1 MQKLNTIKLI
11 NWQSFYDNTIPVS
24 GNILVTGENGAGKSS
39 MLDALYF
46 VLAGGSSKFNL
57 AATDEASRSV
67 ETYMRGTIGVEGR
80 ECLRPGPNLISHVAL
95 EFADAS
101 GNSLI
106 LGCALE
112 IRDAAPKADQSFYLI
127 RGGHIND
134 ELYFVLDGDKK
145 KAVNAKL
152 LQERSSLLFGERSFI
167 PVKGT
172 KTEIKTQIARAL
184 GLASNKY
191 YELLP
196 KAIAFKPIREVNDF
210 VFDFLLPE
218 HNVDIA
224 SIRASIHSYM
234 EIRKDVEI
242 DEKKKEQLESIVN
255 MNSDYEEKSLQKS
268 LLQALNVRKNKI
280 SCEKKI
286 ASLQALIKT
295 NTALVGDEID
305 KRSLLVS
312 QIEDVQHKLFAL
324 SGQDWYKALEE
335 NQRAM
340 DENQK
345 AIDALMPNLSKF
357 NRSILEESELARS
370 LSLKGDF
377 ASFIKSE
384 DFSGF
389 QSALST
395 YDEAFESRRD
405 ALSDAMGLRWA
416 QLNEAKQKQQGLQ
429 TKLDALRR
437 GLPQYDYNAT
447 TLMKLI
453 HRGFIEEEGHDIE
466 VHPFCELIDIAPGE
480 EGWRNAVEGYL
491 NTRRF
496 DLFVKEEYYDKALSI
511 YERNKKEYHIHS
523 IGLVNV
529 AKLDDR
535 QAKPNSLASK
545 VVTDDP
551 DAQRYVNYVLGDIV
565 CVDSEQEL
573 KYYEAS
579 ITRSVMVYRNKA
591 ARSTRPEIYA
601 TPYIGKS
608 AYSAQLSS
616 LSEELKKSTELVNE
630 LASNVSEVRAKLNRA
645 SDSKRKQLL
654 DSPNYWRQY
663 AELLKHS
670 DALSI
675 EKEKLELASK
685 EGGHGSGENYAAEK
699 AELERQR
706 DESLTRQARLN
717 ADIDLAKRQISELE
731 AQLKESQEELSS
743 KINDPKVAEKLEE
756 FAKKNSSLGPN
767 EVNRQVLALNPQ
779 IASLERA
786 IISAMATYINEFRFD
801 SAASLENIG
810 DFLSEHNKVVGRELG
825 QFKKDLER
833 AQAECATAF
842 KENYIAQI
850 RKHILDER
858 ANIRKLNKVLADK
871 PFGNDGEVYQF
882 VVARSKDPSF
892 GPYYDIFTSKEDISS
907 KDLFLDSLDSND
919 SVLMKDLFNRLT
931 ATPGDEKQEKL
942 LRLYTDY
949 RMFMNYDIQITN
961 RRSEISFFS
970 KISRGKSGGETQTPF
985 YVIIAASFDQIVH
998 EGSFDKEA
1006 GCIVILDEAFN
1017 KMDASR
1023 ISATM
1028 SYFNDLSIQ
1037 LIIGLPSNN
1046 AKILMPYVDTTIG
1059 IVKSRDRS
1067 YIRTDTRKADQADL
1081 SPQNA

>member
-1 MQKLNTIKLI
+1 MQKLIKIKLV
-11 NWQSFYDNTIPVS
+11 NWQSFYDNTIDVT

-39 MLDALYF
+39 LLDALYF

-57 AATDEASRSV
+57 AATDETSRSV
-67 ETYMRGTIGVEGR
+67 ETYMRGTIGAEGR
-80 ECLRPGPNLISHVAL
+80 ECLRPNPDLISHVAL
-95 EFADAS
+95 EFADPN
-101 GNSLI
+101 GQSLV

-112 IRDAAPKADQSFYLI
+112 IRDASPKADQSFYLI
-127 RGGHIND
+127 RGGHIDD
-134 ELYFVLDGDKK
+134 ELYFVFDGEKR
-145 KAVNAKL
+145 KAVNAKM
-152 LQERSSLLFGERSFI
+152 LQDKANVLFGERSFVA
-167 PVKGT
+167 VKGT
-172 KTEIKTQIARAL
+172 KTEIKSQISRAL

-242 DEKKKEQLESIVN
+242 DEKKKAQLESIVS
-255 MNSDYEEKSLQKS
+255 MNEDYDGKNLQKS
-268 LLQALNVRKNKI
+268 LFQALTMQKNKVAAENKI
-280 SCEKKI
+280 S
-286 ASLQALIKT
+286 SLKARIKA
-295 NTALVGDEID
+295 NTALIGDESD
-305 KRSLLVS
+305 KRKLLVV
-312 QIEDVQHKLFAL
+312 ELDEVQHKLFAL
-324 SGQDWYKALEE
+324 SGEDWYKNLEE
-335 NQRAM
+335 NQRAI
-340 DENQK
+340 DENK
-345 AIDALMPNLSKF
+345 RSIDSLMPNLSHF
-357 NRSILEESELARS
+357 NRAIIEEGELARS
-370 LSLKGDF
+370 LSLKSDF

-389 QSALST
+389 QTALSS
-395 YDEAFESRRD
+395 YDEAFETRRQ
-405 ALSDAMGLRWA
+405 ALNDAMMLAWSE
-416 QLNEAKQKQQGLQ
+416 LSEAKQKLSGYQS
-429 TKLDALRR
+429 KYDALRR
-437 GLPQYDYNAT
+437 GLPQYDYNT
-447 TLMKLI
+447 SILIKLI
-453 HRGFIEEEGHDIE
+453 HESFIEEEGYDIE

-496 DLFVKEEYYDKALSI
+496 DLFVKEEHYDKALGI
-511 YERNKKEYHIHS
+511 YERNKGQYHIHS
-523 IGLVNV
+523 VGLVNV
-529 AKLDDR
+529 AKLNER
-535 QAKPNSLASK
+535 EAKPNSLATK

-551 DAQRYVNYVLGDIV
+551 DAQRYINYVLGDII
-565 CVDSEQEL
+565 CVDSEQDL
-573 KYYEAS
+573 KYYDSS
-579 ITRSVMVYRNKA
+579 ITRTVMVYRNKA
-591 ARSTRPEIYA
+591 ARATRPEVYA
-601 TPYIGKS
+601 TPYIGKG
-608 AYSAQLSS
+608 AYATQ
-616 LSEELKKSTELVNE
+616 
-630 LASNVSEVRAKLNRA
+630 LASLKTNLAESNEKVLELNENVSGLRTKLNKA
-645 SDSKRKQLL
+645 SESKRKQLL

-663 AELLKHS
+663 ADLLKRES
-670 DALSI
+670 DLL
-675 EKEKLELASK
+675 KEKAELERASK
-685 EGGHGSGENYAAEK
+685 EGGHGNSDDFAAKK
-699 AELERQR
+699 AELERRR
-706 DESLTRQARLN
+706 DESLTKQTKLESEN
-717 ADIDLAKRQISELE
+717 DLALRQIKELE
-731 AQLKESQEELSS
+731 EQLQSEEEALAGKVIDS
-743 KINDPKVAEKLEE
+743 KIRDQLEE
-756 FAKKNSSLGPN
+756 FTKKNASLGQN
-767 EVNRQVLALNPQ
+767 EIARQIASLSPQ

-786 IISAMATYINEFRFD
+786 IISSMATYINEFRFD
-801 SAASLENIG
+801 SAPGMENIS
-810 DFLSEHNKVVGRELG
+810 DFLNEYNKVAGRELG

-833 AQAECATAF
+833 AQADCATAF

-850 RKHILDER
+850 RKHILDEK

-882 VVARSKDPSF
+882 VVTRSKDPTF

-919 SVLMKDLFNRLT
+919 SALMKDLFNRLT
-931 ATPGDEKQEKL
+931 ASPGDEKQEKL
-942 LRLYTDY
+942 LRLFTDY

-961 RRSEISFFS
+961 RQSEISFFS

-1059 IVKSRDRS
+1059 IVKSHDRS
-1067 YIRTDTRKADQADL
+1067 YIRTDTKV
-1081 SPQNA
+1081 N

>member
-1 MQKLNTIKLI
+1 MQKLTKIKLI
-11 NWQSFYDNTIPVS
+11 NWQSFYDNTIPVK

-57 AATDEASRSV
+57 AATDETSRSV
-67 ETYMRGTIGVEGR
+67 ETYMRGTIGAEGR
-80 ECLRPGPNLISHVAL
+80 ECLRPNPDLISHVAL
-95 EFADAS
+95 EFSDAS
-101 GNSLI
+101 GASLI

-112 IRDAAPKADQSFYLI
+112 IRDASPKADQSFYLI
-127 RGGHIND
+127 RGAHID
-134 ELYFVLDGDKK
+134 DDLYFSLDGDKR
-145 KAVNAKL
+145 KAVNAKM
-152 LQERSSLLFGERSFI
+152 LQEKANALFGERAFSPI
-167 PVKGT
+167 KGT
-172 KTEIKTQIARAL
+172 KTEIKSQIARAL

-234 EIRKDVEI
+234 EIRRDVEI
-242 DEKKKEQLESIVN
+242 DEKKKDQLEAIVS
-255 MNSDYEEKSLQKS
+255 MNADFDEKSLQKS
-268 LLQALNVRKNKI
+268 LYQALTVQKNKNA
-280 SCEKKI
+280 SEKKI
-286 ASLQALIKT
+286 ASLKSLIQK
-295 NTALVGDEID
+295 NASLAADEAD
-305 KRSLLVS
+305 KRKLLVL
-312 QIEDVQHKLFAL
+312 QIDEAQRKLFAL
-324 SGQDWYKALEE
+324 SGQDWYRNLEE
-335 NQRAM
+335 NQRSL
-340 DENQK
+340 DENRRS
-345 AIDALMPNLSKF
+345 IDALMPNLSRF
-357 NRSILEESELARS
+357 NRAIIEESELARS
-370 LSLKGDF
+370 LSLKADF
-377 ASFIKSE
+377 ASFIKTE

-389 QSALST
+389 QSALSS
-395 YDEAFESRRD
+395 YDEAFDSRRQ
-405 ALSDAMGLRWA
+405 ALNEAMMLRWG
-416 QLNEAKQKQQGLQ
+416 QLSEAKQKQSGFQS
-429 TKLDALRR
+429 KFDALQK
-437 GLPQYDYNAT
+437 GLPQYDYNT
-447 TLMKLI
+447 SILMKLI
-453 HRGFIEEEGHDIE
+453 HQGFMEEEGHDIE

-480 EGWRNAVEGYL
+480 ESWRNAVEGYL

-496 DLFVKEEYYDKALSI
+496 DLFVKEDHYDKALSI
-511 YERNKKEYHIHS
+511 YERNKAQYRIHS
-523 IGLVNV
+523 VGLVNV

-535 QAKPNSLASK
+535 QRKPNSLATK
-545 VVTDDP
+545 VVASDP
-551 DAQRYVNYVLGDIV
+551 DAQRYVDYVLGDII
-565 CVDSEQEL
+565 CVESEQEL
-573 KYYEAS
+573 KYYDSS
-579 ITRSVMVYRNKA
+579 ITKTVMVYRNKA
-591 ARSTRPEIYA
+591 ARATRPEVYA
-601 TPYIGKS
+601 TPYIGKG
-608 AYSAQLSS
+608 AFAAQLSS
-616 LSEELKKSTELVNE
+616 LKKSLGEANEQVAELGENVAE
-630 LASNVSEVRAKLNRA
+630 LRAKLNKA

-663 AELLKHS
+663 ADLLKRQN
-670 DALSI
+670 DLL
-675 EKEKLELASK
+675 KEKAEFEAASK
-685 EGGHGSGENYAAEK
+685 ESGHGNGEDFAKEK
-699 AELERQR
+699 EDLERQR
-706 DESLTRQARLN
+706 DESLARQTRLEAES
-717 ADIDLAKRQISELE
+717 DLASRQIEELE
-731 AQLKESQEELSS
+731 GQLKSAQEELSGKAS
-743 KINDPKVAEKLEE
+743 DPRVADRLEE
-756 FAKKNSSLGPN
+756 FAKKNASMGPN
-767 EVNRQVLALNPQ
+767 EIARQIASLSPQ

-801 SAASLENIG
+801 SAPAMENIG
-810 DFLSEHNKVVGRELG
+810 DFLGEYSKVVGRELG

-833 AQAECATAF
+833 AQADCATAF

-850 RKHILDER
+850 RKHILDEK

-882 VVARSKDPSF
+882 VVARSKDPTF
-892 GPYYDIFTSKEDISS
+892 APYYDIFTSKDEISS

-919 SVLMKDLFNRLT
+919 AALMKDLFNRLT
-931 ATPGDEKQEKL
+931 AAPGDEKQEKL
-942 LRLYTDY
+942 LRLFTDY

-961 RRSEISFFS
+961 RDGEVSFFS

-1059 IVKSRDRS
+1059 IVKSHDRS
-1067 YIRTDTRKADQADL
+1067 YIRTDTRQ
-1081 SPQNA
+1081 

>member
-1 MQKLNTIKLI
+1 MQKLIKIKLI

-57 AATDEASRSV
+57 AATDETSRSV
-67 ETYMRGTIGVEGR
+67 ETYMRGTIGAEGR

-95 EFADAS
+95 EFVNTN
-101 GNSLI
+101 GESLV

-127 RGGHIND
+127 RQGHIQD
-134 ELYFVLDGDKK
+134 DLFFTLDGEKK
-145 KAVNAKL
+145 KALNAKL
-152 LQERSSLLFGERSFI
+152 LQERANALFGDRSFA

-172 KTEIKTQIARAL
+172 KTEIKSQIARAL
-184 GLASNKY
+184 GLASSKY

-242 DEKKKEQLESIVN
+242 DEKKKEQLESIVS
-255 MNSDYEEKSLQKS
+255 MNADYEDKTLQKS
-268 LLQALNVRKNKI
+268 LLQALSVRKGKV
-280 SCEKKI
+280 STEKKI
-286 ASLQALIKT
+286 ASLEATIKT
-295 NTALVGDEID
+295 NASLIGDEAD
-305 KRSLLVS
+305 KRGVIVA
-312 QIEDVQHKLFAL
+312 QIEEVQRKLFAL

-335 NQRAM
+335 NQRNLLQA
-340 DENQK
+340 QK
-345 AIDALMPNLSKF
+345 SVNDLMPLLSRF
-357 NRSILEESELARS
+357 NRAILEESELARS

-377 ASFIKSE
+377 SSYIKSE
-384 DFSGF
+384 DFAGF
-389 QSALST
+389 QTALSG
-395 YDEAFESRRD
+395 YDEAFESRRN
-405 ALSDAMGLRWA
+405 ALNESMALRWGE
-416 QLNEAKQKQQGLQ
+416 LNEAKQKQQGLQ
-429 TKLDALRR
+429 LKLDALRR

-447 TLMKLI
+447 TLMKII
-453 HRGFIEEEGHDIE
+453 HRGFLEEEGHDIE

-496 DLFVKEEYYDKALSI
+496 DLFVKEEYYDKALSL
-511 YERNKKEYHIHS
+511 YERNKGPYHIHS
-523 IGLVNV
+523 VGLVNV

-535 QAKPNSLASK
+535 DARPNSLATK
-545 VVTDDP
+545 VVTNDP
-551 DAQRYVNYVLGDIV
+551 DAQRYVNYVLGDII

-573 KYYEAS
+573 KYYDAS
-579 ITRSVMVYRNKA
+579 ITRTVMVYRNKA
-591 ARSTRPEIYA
+591 SRATRPEIYA
-601 TPYIGKS
+601 TPYIGKG
-608 AYSAQLSS
+608 AYSAQLAS
-616 LSEELKKSTELVNE
+616 LQKDLQKVNE
-630 LASNVSEVRAKLNRA
+630 EVSELSQSVAEVRSKLNRA

-663 AELLKHS
+663 ADLLARQN
-670 DALSI
+670 ALSI
-675 EKEKLELASK
+675 ERQKLEEASK
-685 EGGHGSGENYAAEK
+685 EGGHGSGEDYAKQK
-699 AELERQR
+699 AELEKAR
-706 DESLTRQARLN
+706 DASLELQTRLQAES
-717 ADIDLAKRQISELE
+717 DLAARQIRELQE
-731 AQLKESQEELSS
+731 DLKESSDELSL
-743 KINDPKVAEKLEE
+743 KTADPKVAERLEE
-756 FAKKNSSLGPN
+756 FAKKNSSLSPA
-767 EVNRQVLALNPQ
+767 EIAKQIASLTPQ
-779 IASLERA
+779 ISSLERA

-801 SAASLENIG
+801 SAASMENIS
-810 DFLSEHNKVVGRELG
+810 DFLTEHSKVVGRELG
-825 QFKKDLER
+825 QFKKELER
-833 AQAECATAF
+833 AQAECANAF

-850 RKHILDER
+850 RKHILDEK

-882 VVARSKDPSF
+882 VIARSKDPSF
-892 GPYYDIFTSKEDISS
+892 GPYYDIFTSKDEISS

-919 SVLMKDLFNRLT
+919 SALMKDLFNRLT
-931 ATPGDEKQEKL
+931 ATSGDEKQEKL

-961 RRSEISFFS
+961 REGEISFFS

-1067 YIRTDTRKADQADL
+1067 YIRTDTKLAQ
-1081 SPQNA
+1081 

>member
-1 MQKLNTIKLI
+1 MQKLIKIKLI
-11 NWQSFYDNTIPVS
+11 NWQSFYDNTIEVS
-24 GNILVTGENGAGKSS
+24 GNILVTGDNGAGKSS
-39 MLDALYF
+39 MLDAIYF

-57 AATDEASRSV
+57 AAVDETSRSV
-67 ETYMRGTIGVEGR
+67 ETYMRGTIGAEGR
-80 ECLRPGPNLISHVAL
+80 ECLRPNPDLISHVAL
-95 EFADAS
+95 EFADAN
-101 GNSLI
+101 GQSLI

-127 RGGHIND
+127 RGGHID
-134 ELYFVLDGDKK
+134 DDLYFVLDGEKR
-145 KAVNAKL
+145 KAVNAKI
-152 LQERSSLLFGERSFI
+152 LQDRANSFFGERSFTA
-167 PVKGT
+167 VKGT
-172 KTEIKTQIARAL
+172 KTEIKSQIARAL

-242 DEKKKEQLESIVN
+242 DEKKKTQLESIVS
-255 MNSDYEEKSLQKS
+255 MNNDYEEKTLQKS
-268 LLQALNVRKNKI
+268 LFQALTVQKNKV
-280 SCEKKI
+280 SSEKKI
-286 ASLQALIKT
+286 ASLKSLIKT
-295 NTALVGDEID
+295 NTALIGDEAD
-305 KRSLLVS
+305 KRKLLVVK
-312 QIEDVQHKLFAL
+312 IDEVQHKLFAL
-324 SGQDWYKALEE
+324 SGQDWYKNLEE
-335 NQRAM
+335 NQRAL
-340 DENQK
+340 DENK
-345 AIDALMPNLSKF
+345 RSVENLMPNLSRF
-357 NRSILEESELARS
+357 NRAILEESELARS
-370 LSLKGDF
+370 LSLKANF
-377 ASFIKSE
+377 ASFIKTE
-384 DFSGF
+384 DFTGF
-389 QSALST
+389 QSALSA
-395 YDEAFESRRD
+395 YDEAFENRRQ
-405 ALSDAMGLRWA
+405 ALNDAMMLRWSE
-416 QLNEAKQKQQGLQ
+416 LNEAKQKQSGYQS
-429 TKLDALRR
+429 KYDALRR
-437 GLPQYDYNAT
+437 GLPQYDYNT
-447 TLMKLI
+447 SILMKLI
-453 HRGFIEEEGHDIE
+453 HQLFIEEEGHDIE

-480 EGWRNAVEGYL
+480 ESWRNAVEGYL

-496 DLFVKEEYYDKALSI
+496 DLFVKEEYYDHALSI
-511 YERNKKEYHIHS
+511 YERNKAQYHIHS
-523 IGLVNV
+523 VGLVNV

-535 QAKPNSLASK
+535 DAKPNSLATK

-551 DAQRYVNYVLGDIV
+551 DAQRYINYVLGDII
-565 CVDSEQEL
+565 CVESEQEL
-573 KYYEAS
+573 KFYDAS
-579 ITRSVMVYRNKA
+579 ITKTVMVYRNKA
-591 ARSTRPEIYA
+591 ARATRPDVYANPFIGKGAYA
-601 TPYIGKS
+601 T
-608 AYSAQLSS
+608 QLATLQKNLQESN
-616 LSEELKKSTELVNE
+616 ENVAELNQNVAELR
-630 LASNVSEVRAKLNRA
+630 SKLNKA
-645 SDSKRKQLL
+645 SESRRKQLL

-663 AELLKHS
+663 ADLLKR
-670 DALSI
+670 
-675 EKEKLELASK
+675 
-685 EGGHGSGENYAAEK
+685 ENDLTKEK
-699 AELERQR
+699 AELERASQEGGHGNTEDFAKEKAELEAER
-706 DESLTRQARLN
+706 DASLTRQTKLESEC
-717 ADIDLAKRQISELE
+717 DLAQRQIKELE
-731 AQLKESQEELSS
+731 DQQKIAEEELSE
-743 KINDPKVAEKLEE
+743 KANDPKVREKLEE

-767 EVNRQVLALNPQ
+767 EISRQIASLAPQ

-786 IISAMATYINEFRFD
+786 IISSMATYINEFRFD
-801 SAASLENIG
+801 SAPGMENIT
-810 DFLSEHNKVVGRELG
+810 DFLNEYSKVVGRELG

-833 AQAECATAF
+833 AQADCATAF

-850 RKHILDER
+850 RKHILDEK

-882 VVARSKDPSF
+882 VVARSKDPNF
-892 GPYYDIFTSKEDISS
+892 GPYYDIFTSKDDISS

-919 SVLMKDLFNRLT
+919 SALMKDLFNRLT

-942 LRLYTDY
+942 LRLFTDY

-961 RRSEISFFS
+961 REGEISFFS

-1067 YIRTDTRKADQADL
+1067 YIRTDTRV
-1081 SPQNA
+1081 N

>member
-1 MQKLNTIKLI
+1 MQKLTKIKLV

-24 GNILVTGENGAGKSS
+24 GNVLVTGENGAGKSS
-39 MLDALYF
+39 LLDALYF

-57 AATDEASRSV
+57 AATDETSRSV
-67 ETYMRGTIGVEGR
+67 ETYMRGTIGAEGR
-80 ECLRPGPNLISHVAL
+80 ECLRPNPDLISHVAL
-95 EFADAS
+95 EFEDPN
-101 GNSLI
+101 GQSLI

-112 IRDAAPKADQSFYLI
+112 IRDASPKADQSFYLI
-127 RGGHIND
+127 RGGHIDD
-134 ELYFVLDGDKK
+134 ELYFVLDGEKR

-152 LQERSSLLFGERSFI
+152 LQEKANALFGERSFLAI
-167 PVKGT
+167 KGT
-172 KTEIKTQIARAL
+172 RSEIKSQISRAL
-184 GLASNKY
+184 GLSSNKY

-242 DEKKKEQLESIVN
+242 DEKKKSQLESIVS
-255 MNSDYEEKSLQKS
+255 MNADYEEKTLQKS
-268 LLQALNVRKNKI
+268 LFQALTAQKNKVA
-280 SCEKKI
+280 SEKKI
-286 ASLQALIKT
+286 ASLKAQIKT
-295 NTALVGDEID
+295 NAALIGDEAD
-305 KRSLLVS
+305 KRKLIVVKLD
-312 QIEDVQHKLFAL
+312 EVQRKLFAL
-324 SGQDWYKALEE
+324 SGEDWYKSLEE
-335 NQRAM
+335 NQRAI
-340 DENQK
+340 DENK
-345 AIDALMPNLSKF
+345 RSIDSLLPSLSRF
-357 NRSILEESELARS
+357 NRAILEEGELARS
-370 LSLKGDF
+370 LSLKADF

-389 QSALST
+389 QTALSS
-395 YDEAFESRRD
+395 YDEAFETRRQS
-405 ALSDAMGLRWA
+405 LNDAMMLRWGE
-416 QLNEAKQKQQGLQ
+416 LSEAKQKQSGFQS
-429 TKLDALRR
+429 KYDALRK
-437 GLPQYDYNAT
+437 GLPQYDYNT
-447 TLMKLI
+447 SILMKLI
-453 HRGFIEEEGHDIE
+453 HQAFLEEEGYDID

-480 EGWRNAVEGYL
+480 ESWRNAVEGYL

-496 DLFVKEEYYDKALSI
+496 DLFVKEEYYDRALAV
-511 YERNKKEYHIHS
+511 YERNKAQYHIHS
-523 IGLVNV
+523 VGLVNV
-529 AKLDDR
+529 AKLSERD
-535 QAKPNSLASK
+535 AKPNSLASK

-551 DAQRYVNYVLGDIV
+551 DAQRYVNYVLGDII
-565 CVDSEQEL
+565 CVDSEQDL
-573 KYYEAS
+573 KYYDSS
-579 ITRSVMVYRNKA
+579 ITKSVMVYRNKA
-591 ARSTRPEIYA
+591 ARATRPEVYA
-601 TPYIGKS
+601 TPYIGKG
-608 AYSAQLSS
+608 AYAAQLSS
-616 LSEELKKSTELVNE
+616 LQKSLQEANEKVDELSG
-630 LASNVSEVRAKLNRA
+630 NVSELRAKLNKA
-645 SDSKRKQLL
+645 SESRRKQLL

-663 AELLKHS
+663 ADLLKRENE
-670 DALSI
+670 LS
-675 EKEKLELASK
+675 KEKAELERASK
-685 EGGHGSGENYAAEK
+685 EGGHGDGEDFASEK
-699 AELERQR
+699 ARLEAER
-706 DESLTRQARLN
+706 DESLTKQTKLEAES
-717 ADIDLAKRQISELE
+717 DLAERQIREIE
-731 AQLKESQEELSS
+731 EQLRAEEEELSE
-743 KINDPKVAEKLEE
+743 KAVDPKVREKLDE
-756 FAKKNSSLGPN
+756 FSKANASLGAN
-767 EVNRQVLALNPQ
+767 EIARQIASLSPQ

-786 IISAMATYINEFRFD
+786 IISSMATYINEFRFD
-801 SAASLENIG
+801 SAPGMENIG
-810 DFLSEHNKVVGRELG
+810 DFLNEYSKVVGRELG

-833 AQAECATAF
+833 AQADCATAF

-850 RKHILDER
+850 RKHILDEK

-882 VVARSKDPSF
+882 VVARSKDPIF

-919 SVLMKDLFNRLT
+919 SSLMKDLFNRLT
-931 ATPGDEKQEKL
+931 ASPGDEKQEKL
-942 LRLYTDY
+942 LRLFTDY

-961 RRSEISFFS
+961 RQGEISFFS

-1067 YIRTDTRKADQADL
+1067 YIRTDTRVK
-1081 SPQNA
+1081 